1 MGKET
6 MTATGWRHDSKPK
19 TAEFS
24 GNYGKGSSIYT
35 TKFLKQS
42 AIGTPT
48 DGSSPS
54 RWKIGCVI
62 SGKPDQ
68 VKRKHLKRLTLGFP
82 ARSPYKEANT

>member
-6 MTATGWRHDSKPK
+6 MTATYQRNDSKPQ

-24 GNYGKGSSIYT
+24 GNHGKGSSLYP

-42 AIGTPT
+42 AIGTPV

-54 RWKIGCVI
+54 KWKIGCVF

-68 VKRKHLKRLTLGFP
+68 VKRKHLKRLTLGVP
-82 ARSPYKEANT
+82 ARSSYKEANT